1 MSRFVTVP
9 SGDYKVKVQSGGE
22 IKLDTG
28 VGVGNTRVTGNLIV
42 EGTQTQ
48 VTSNELTVKDNIIE
62 VNSGENGVGVTLN
75 QAGIR
80 VDRGRLV
87 DVQMLFDEQLQWNDP
102 DSQTTRN
109 GAFTFVDVN
118 GALLGLRTN
127 SISTGGALYF
137 QPGGSGSLRIIK
149 STYETYVTDDNDI
162 PNKKYVDTEIVN
174 QINSL
179 APVFIGHSDTEVRVA
194 DSTGG
199 ANPVSQITMS
209 VDGVVK
215 AKMNGNSFEMYN
227 TTVDIG
233 QIRIE
238 DNIISNTV
246 SNGDL
251 KLEAPGTGA
260 VKVTDSFVIKQ
271 TPGTLDP
278 ATDPA
283 VDTDGVKLYSK
294 VPAGGDTGLYYV
306 NTNDAYGEMIS
317 KNRSM
322 VLSMVL

>member
-1 MSRFVTVP
+1 MQLYGKTALITGAGQGIGRATAVAFAKEGANLILADINYENAVETANQIADKNIQCWP
-9 SGDYKVKVQSGGE
+9 Y
-22 IKLDTG
+22 KLD
-28 VGVGNTRVTGNLIV
+28 V
-42 EGTQTQ
+42 
-48 VTSNELTVKDNIIE
+48 SD
-62 VNSGENGVGVTLN
+62 
-75 QAGIR
+75 
-80 VDRGRLV
+80 
-87 DVQMLFDEQLQWNDP
+87 
-102 DSQTTRN
+102 
-109 GAFTFVDVN
+109 
-118 GALLGLRTN
+118 
-127 SISTGGALYF
+127 
-137 QPGGSGSLRIIK
+137 
-149 STYETYVTDDNDI
+149 
-162 PNKKYVDTEIVN
+162 VN

-246 SNGDL
+246 SKGDL

>member
-1 MSRFVTVP
+1 MC
-9 SGDYKVKVQSGGE
+9 
-22 IKLDTG
+22 
-28 VGVGNTRVTGNLIV
+28 
-42 EGTQTQ
+42 
-48 VTSNELTVKDNIIE
+48 
-62 VNSGENGVGVTLN
+62 
-75 QAGIR
+75 IR
-80 VDRGRLV
+80 
-87 DVQMLFDEQLQWNDP
+87 
-102 DSQTTRN
+102 DS
-109 GAFTFVDVN
+109 
-118 GALLGLRTN
+118 
-127 SISTGGALYF
+127 
-137 QPGGSGSLRIIK
+137 
-149 STYETYVTDDNDI
+149 
-162 PNKKYVDTEIVN
+162 VDTEIVN

>member
-1 MSRFVTVP
+1 
-9 SGDYKVKVQSGGE
+9 
-22 IKLDTG
+22 
-28 VGVGNTRVTGNLIV
+28 
-42 EGTQTQ
+42 
-48 VTSNELTVKDNIIE
+48 
-62 VNSGENGVGVTLN
+62 
-75 QAGIR
+75 
-80 VDRGRLV
+80 
-87 DVQMLFDEQLQWNDP
+87 MLFDEQLQWNDP

-137 QPGGSGSLRIIK
+137 QPGGSGSLRIIN